1 MNRRRLV
8 TLTAAAVATLT
19 IALSGCTAAGS
30 PSPTKTAA
38 TGSVVLWMYPVIKDP
53 AASKKFWDDTAAS
66 FEKAHPGITLDIQL
80 QTFDKRDAQ
89 ISSAL
94 AANSGPDIVLI
105 TPDQAATYL
114 NVGGLLPVDDALKS
128 SRSDFFPASVKAAQF
143 DGKTYG
149 VPIFQNVFTTA
160 YNTKVF
166 TDAGLKLPKT
176 WDDIRAA
183 APVLAKQGVSVMDY
197 VGNPEQT
204 LNMSFYPLLWQAGGH
219 VFSDGG
225 KKVAFD
231 SKEGVSALSFLVDLA
246 KSGGLPADA
255 ATEGVAVDGSP
266 MAAGK
271 VGLRQ
276 MTSLP
281 ELKQL
286 RGSLGDST
294 VTFGAPITG
303 KKTVTYGNPG
313 LLALTSINKSANRD
327 AAYEVLRYLSSADF
341 QTSLVTAAGNLPTRT
356 DVKLA
361 QSGPDLVAMQDA
373 LKSAYAGEPSAAS
386 RQVMSILAPYV
397 QSALRGDLSPKAAL
411 AKAAAEAQDALDRS

>member
-8 TLTAAAVATLT
+8 TITTASAAALAV
-19 IALSGCTAAGS
+19 ALSGCSAAGS
-30 PSPTKTAA
+30 PTPSKTAA
-38 TGSVVLWMYPVIKDP
+38 SGSVVLWMYPVIKDP
-53 AASKKFWDDTAAS
+53 SASKKFWDDAAAS

-114 NVGGLLPVDDALKS
+114 NIGGLLPVDDALKG
-128 SRSDFFPASVKAAQF
+128 RTSDFFPGALKAAQLQ
-143 DGKTYG
+143 GKTYG

-166 TDAGLKLPKT
+166 ADAGLKPPQT

-183 APVLAKQGVSVMDY
+183 APVLAGHGVSVMDY

-204 LNMSFYPLLWQAGGH
+204 LNMSFYPLLWQAGGK
-219 VFSDGG
+219 VFSNDG
-225 KKVAFD
+225 KKIAFD
-231 SKEGVSALSFLVDLA
+231 SKEGVAALSFLVDLA

-255 ATEGVAVDGSP
+255 ATEGVAIDGSP

-276 MTSLP
+276 MTSLA

-286 RGSLGDST
+286 RGALGDSA

-303 KKTVTYGNPG
+303 KKSVTYSSPG
-313 LLALTSINKSANRD
+313 LLALTSINKSANRE
-327 AAYEVLRYLSSADF
+327 AAYEVLRCLSSADF
-341 QTSLVTAAGNLPTRT
+341 QTSLVTAAGNMPTRT
-356 DVKLA
+356 DVTLNET
-361 QSGPDLVAMQDA
+361 GPDLTALQNA
-373 LKSAYAGEPSAAS
+373 LKSAYAGEASPAS
-386 RQVMSILAPYV
+386 RQVMTILAPYI
-397 QSALRGDLSPKAAL
+397 QSALRGDLSPKDAL
-411 AKAAAEAQDALDRS
+411 AKAAAEAQSALDRS